1 MRSIPICF
9 QLLLGTGIDA
19 VLQMD
24 DQTFFSSSGIDH
36 NAAPGLNRKKK
47 EEMLTVVQMTR

>member
-9 QLLLGTGIDA
+9 QLLLGTGIHA

-36 NAAPGLNRKKK
+36 NAAPGLNR
-47 EEMLTVVQMTR
+47 RRCYAAPG

>member
-9 QLLLGTGIDA
+9 QLLLGTGI
-19 VLQMD
+19 QMD

-36 NAAPGLNRKKK
+36 NAAPGLNK
-47 EEMLTVVQMTR
+47 EEMLTVV